1 MSEKRFTEVSFANDV
16 NQQND
21 YEMQGSEILCA
32 ESGFNL
38 NSKMIEMQGYQFNH
52 NKNHQAMQ
60 KNIYQGS
67 HQQSRDINEICTS
80 PIGKKQNVDRMEF
93 TGFSQYANNQNMQL
107 GDAQSLFNRKCW
119 PWAYVVVILVQESK
133 FPSRLLWFLKLS
145 YPLHQDIWWNLAIWA
160 HQIAGDESWI
170 SPLNREIVHVGTR
183 SFFPEIWL

>member
-1 MSEKRFTEVSFANDV
+1 MSCESMDMCAQNTDEMSDQMSEKRLTESDPKYGNISFANDV

-60 KNIYQGS
+60 KNIYQNQGS
-67 HQQSRDINEICTS
+67 HQESSNINEICTS

-107 GDAQSLFNRKCW
+107 GDAQSLFNRKC
-119 PWAYVVVILVQESK
+119 
-133 FPSRLLWFLKLS
+133 
-145 YPLHQDIWWNLAIWA
+145 
-160 HQIAGDESWI
+160 
-170 SPLNREIVHVGTR
+170 
-183 SFFPEIWL
+183 